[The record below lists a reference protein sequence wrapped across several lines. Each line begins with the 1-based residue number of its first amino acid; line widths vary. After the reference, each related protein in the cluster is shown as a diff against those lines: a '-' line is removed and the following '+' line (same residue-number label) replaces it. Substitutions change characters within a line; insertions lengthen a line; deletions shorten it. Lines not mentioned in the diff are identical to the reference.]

1 MTSDDSISFRRR
13 LGSVATLSLGHA
25 VNDSY
30 AYMLQAV
37 LPALVGSLGL
47 TLGMAGGLVSLYQ
60 VTSSLIQPAIG
71 YVADRSALRWPAWVG
86 VGMSA
91 LSAGLMVLAPNY
103 GALAAVVLLGGLGT
117 AIFHPVSAAMAGASA
132 PASSRGRWLGVYV
145 TAGSFGLAFGPKMID
160 TLVQD
165 GQVALAW
172 PVMLPGL
179 ATAGIV
185 ALLAPR
191 VHRGRQ
197 GAASLRETLERHGR
211 VLGALVLVTGLRAW
225 ASAAIVTFIP
235 LLATSRGASLG
246 EGATTLTA
254 YLLAGAAG
262 GLAGGYVSDRLGRD
276 VTIVISL
283 LLSVPF
289 GLYLALVN
297 STGPDFVLAAAISG
311 FMLNGG
317 FVVTTVRAQESVP
330 GSVGMVTGLLLG
342 LSIGLGGVAVTPL
355 ALMAEHIGLPAATAL
370 AASTAGLA
378 AAAMALVP
386 RD

>member
-1 MTSDDSISFRRR
+1 RWARAEAVAWRLWAACWRRRCLLTIGFVLAGHHELVRIRRASESHCCMRVCHRECVLSASGSVPKSQRIHGMTSDDSVSFLRR

-103 GALAAVVLLGGLGT
+103 GVLAAVVLLGGLGT

-191 VHRGRQ
+191 VHRGRH

-235 LLATSRGASLG
+235 LLATSRGASLDD
-246 EGATTLTA
+246 GATTLTA
-254 YLLAGAAG
+254 YLLARAA
-262 GLAGGYVSDRLGRD
+262 R
-276 VTIVISL
+276 
-283 LLSVPF
+283 
-289 GLYLALVN
+289 
-297 STGPDFVLAAAISG
+297 
-311 FMLNGG
+311 
-317 FVVTTVRAQESVP
+317 
-330 GSVGMVTGLLLG
+330 
-342 LSIGLGGVAVTPL
+342 
-355 ALMAEHIGLPAATAL
+355 GLPARPL
-370 AASTAGLA
+370 SPPFG
-378 AAAMALVP
+378 P
-386 RD
+386 

>member
-1 MTSDDSISFRRR
+1 
-13 LGSVATLSLGHA
+13 
-25 VNDSY
+25 
-30 AYMLQAV
+30 
-37 LPALVGSLGL
+37 
-47 TLGMAGGLVSLYQ
+47 
-60 VTSSLIQPAIG
+60 
-71 YVADRSALRWPAWVG
+71 
-86 VGMSA
+86 
-91 LSAGLMVLAPNY
+91 
-103 GALAAVVLLGGLGT
+103 
-117 AIFHPVSAAMAGASA
+117 
-132 PASSRGRWLGVYV
+132 
-145 TAGSFGLAFGPKMID
+145 MID

-235 LLATSRGASLG
+235 LLATSRGASLD